1 MHMAVILCR
10 MEAPQVKMQYM
21 IWLEVTRYNVSWFL
35 SLKLYEDAANGCT
48 GQVDMME
55 LKHQI
60 NRAIATVTRGISA
73 MSGKKLSIS
82 WTSVMSLIAAHWE
95 IYQQKFFEMSL
106 MFVFNVVQYLHW
118 LINWSLIK
126 SHSHQL
132 YTPQN
137 AMKLHTFFKH

>member
-1 MHMAVILCR
+1 MNIKQKLCTTQSVYVSKLVLYSCTSSIAQHCSCVMHMAVILCR

-21 IWLEVTRYNVSWFL
+21 IWLEVTRYNASWFL
-35 SLKLYEDAANGCT
+35 SLKLHEDAANGCT

-60 NRAIATVTRGISA
+60 NRAIATVTRGIYA

-95 IYQQKFFEMSL
+95 I
-106 MFVFNVVQYLHW
+106 
-118 LINWSLIK
+118 
-126 SHSHQL
+126 
-132 YTPQN
+132 
-137 AMKLHTFFKH
+137 